1 MGGNGN
7 EMEGLLAWFFFL
19 FFSVLSASRCQSSHL
34 VGAGV

>member
-7 EMEGLLAWFFFL
+7 EMEGLLAWFF